1 MKSAPGTPE
10 PAEFAAMKTPNSL
23 QTEEAYAAKSGVSSW
38 SSRVS
43 LGYMAN
49 VLQLAIVVA
58 MGTYIFGQMVYFTP
72 FYQNE
77 FRHVIGEMW
86 GVPRNN
92 TSGKTIGHPEMVR
105 GTMVTLFGVV
115 PLLGSVLIF
124 EFLRHFNVRRVT
136 SKYVLKVALV
146 LRRKPRVFG
155 KVSYWS
161 YGEWIFFLLLV
172 LGNVLVF
179 YWGYDR
185 RVKRSKANAL
195 KKKTTVKFNQYL
207 EIVAITMGFNSIF
220 NMAFLFLPATRNCVW
235 MEFFNIS
242 YANGIKY
249 HRWLGVLTVLTA
261 VIHCAGYYWS
271 WLRQGIW
278 KQEALPCFNCN
289 ISPKAKDRHGYDK
302 WFNVFGELAL
312 IMFLLIS
319 VSSIPYVRRKFYDLF
334 YYTHQL
340 FVLAVIFSVMHW
352 APIVW
357 WCLPTVMVY
366 CVHRAISSANAW
378 TPVQVQELT
387 AVDQDIVKVVLRR
400 APGRDGHYKVGQ
412 FVYLNVPSISKLQW
426 HAFTISSSPRSDP
439 TTLTVLLKSLGDWT
453 RDLVAYADECQQQNV
468 LPTVYLDAYYGA
480 SLEMYDEYETLCL
493 VGGGIGATPMFAI
506 LEDLVAKLSRASDA
520 LPLRQKVVFIFSFR
534 ELALLE
540 EVHPVLQRLQEL
552 DPTGQYVQLDFYM
565 TRVPSDDVLDQPI
578 NYDRLQGKHVT
589 ATTYAFKAGSSATP
603 MPFAEPL
610 RSRTFKA
617 VTMVVVVMTAV
628 FIAWYIEYGGGKI
641 KRNGREQLWPLQ
653 QFVESAMLFVVG
665 ALVFVFV
672 LLERMAKR
680 RGLLGSVTGDDASA
694 ASAKDYLAAE
704 TPLKLAAQQTD
715 LHTYRDLLSNYNVT
729 LGARP
734 DTKALM
740 HKVFEFHQNKDIV
753 SLGKPVIGV
762 FVSGPEAMK
771 RAVEYGAA
779 DVGVSHFDIHE
790 EEFEL

>member
-1 MKSAPGTPE
+1 MKSAPTTPE
-10 PAEFAAMKTPNSL
+10 PESAEFAALKTPNGSSL
-23 QTEEAYAAKSGVSSW
+23 QTSYDAKTGVSPW
-38 SSRVS
+38 SQRFRFV
-43 LGYMAN
+43 AN
-49 VLQLAIVVA
+49 VAQVLIIVAI
-58 MGTYIFGQMVYFTP
+58 GTFIWGQMIYFTP

-77 FRHVIGEMW
+77 FRHVIGKMW
-86 GVPRNN
+86 GVPRV
-92 TSGKTIGHPEMVR
+92 SPPGKSIGHGEMVR
-105 GTMVTLFGVV
+105 GTMVTLFAVV
-115 PLLGSVLIF
+115 PLVGSAVLF
-124 EFLRHFNVRRVT
+124 EFLRHFNLRRVT

-146 LRRKPRVFG
+146 LRRKPRVLG
-155 KVSYWS
+155 RVSYWS

-172 LGNVLVF
+172 VGNIMVF
-179 YWGYDR
+179 YWGYD
-185 RVKRSKANAL
+185 KRIKRTRLNAQ
-195 KKKTTVKFNQYL
+195 KKKVGIKFNQYL
-207 EIVAITMGFNSIF
+207 EIIAVTMGFNSLF

-261 VIHCAGYYWS
+261 VLHCAGYYWS
-271 WLRQGIW
+271 WIRQGIW
-278 KQEALPCFNCN
+278 QEEALPCFNCD
-289 ISPKAKDRHGYDK
+289 ISPRAKNSKGYDK

-312 IMFLLIS
+312 ICFLLIS

-366 CVHRAISSANAW
+366 CVSRAISSANAW

-387 AVDQDIVKVVLRR
+387 AVSDDIVKVVLRR

-412 FVYLNVPSISKLQW
+412 FVYLNVPAISKLQW
-426 HAFTISSSPRSDP
+426 HAFTISSSPRADP
-439 TTLTVLLKSLGDWT
+439 ETLTVLLKSLGDWT
-453 RDLVAYADECQQQNV
+453 RDLVTYAEDCQKENV

-506 LEDLVAKLSRASDA
+506 LEDLVAKLSADA
-520 LPLRQKVVFIFSFR
+520 LPLRQKVAFIFSFR

-552 DPTGQYVQLDFYM
+552 DPTGQYVQLDFYL
-565 TRVPSDDVLDQPI
+565 TRVPSDDALDQPI
-578 NYDRLQGKHVT
+578 NYDRLQGKHRT
-589 ATTYAFKAGSSATP
+589 ATTYAFPAGAGRKAAP
-603 MPFAEPL
+603 QAFAEPL
-610 RSRTFKA
+610 RSRTFKV
-617 VTMVVVVMTAV
+617 VTMIVVV
-628 FIAWYIEYGGGKI
+628 FIAVLIAMYIEYGGGKI
-641 KRNGREQLWPLQ
+641 KRNNPQLWPLQ
-653 QFVESAMLFVVG
+653 QFVESAMMFVVG
-665 ALVFVFV
+665 VVVFAFV
-672 LLERMAKR
+672 ALERLAKR
-680 RGLLGSVTGDDASA
+680 RGLLNDLTGAGADAG
-694 ASAKDYLAAE
+694 AKDYLAAE
-704 TPLKLAAQQTD
+704 TPLKPLSAD
-715 LHTYRDLLSNYNVT
+715 LHTYRDLLSHYNVT

-734 DTKALM
+734 DTRELM
-740 HKVFEFHQNKDIV
+740 RKVFEFHENKEIQ
-753 SLGKPVIGV
+753 SLGKPVVGV